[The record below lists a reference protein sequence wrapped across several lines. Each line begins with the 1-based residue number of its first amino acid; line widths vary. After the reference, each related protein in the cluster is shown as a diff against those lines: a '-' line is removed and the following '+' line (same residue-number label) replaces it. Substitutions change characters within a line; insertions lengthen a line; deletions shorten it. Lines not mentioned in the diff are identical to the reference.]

1 MLIIAIINWEISIS
15 RRTLRHYLVTNPLIL
30 NMKDQRPREF
40 KPLVWSHTASYVTAL
55 TKTRTSKS
63 QLRVF
68 STLYPK
74 PTKTIDCYIKFCML
88 FNLSCFLFEAVFCL
102 LVCFD
107 WLTIVILGNNF
118 LVLNPTSVRKG
129 SFWLQRH
136 CLALLL
142 PKRRHSSISSSPTG
156 SGGNQWEKTVAWLFN
171 SFSHVMIDW
180 GFTHHQFFFFSH
192 LFYLLPA
199 HWPYI
204 AIFLSPFP
212 PPSPKNHRDLHF
224 IYFENKENLL
234 FNTEQIVSKL

>member
-180 GFTHHQFFFFSH
+180 GFTHHQFFFFFFPSLLPPSCSLALH
-192 LFYLLPA
+192 CNFLVSLPTPKSQESPGFAFYLF
-199 HWPYI
+199 W
-204 AIFLSPFP
+204 
-212 PPSPKNHRDLHF
+212 K
-224 IYFENKENLL
+224 
-234 FNTEQIVSKL
+234 